1 MEDEKLRELSEDFL
15 KKNVIGFTHNN
26 YGIIIHEF
34 KNGRVRKIDL
44 FKRFVQITDN
54 NGKELYSTTFD
65 SSHRLMKCANLYYK
79 FHYLV
84 KKHSK
89 DYTEIR
95 SLEREKNFILSQ
107 IEEIYQLM

>member
-44 FKRFVQITDN
+44 FKRFVQIIDYVVFAHFCCHN
-54 NGKELYSTTFD
+54 PQPYSSIHITT
-65 SSHRLMKCANLYYK
+65 
-79 FHYLV
+79 
-84 KKHSK
+84 HS
-89 DYTEIR
+89 
-95 SLEREKNFILSQ
+95 
-107 IEEIYQLM
+107 QLLHNTKIMCTICYHI